1 MSEDGDYELLFV
13 DESEAHLN
21 PPLTKVW
28 ARTGHPARVPAAGED
43 QRAVAFG
50 AWNFGTQQL
59 EWHLCERKNS
69 EEFLKFLHQLLAQK
83 PAERRL
89 ILVMDNAAYHRAKKV
104 KKFLRD
110 HEDAM
115 EPFWLPP
122 YSPELNLIE
131 RVWRYVKENVTN
143 NYYFG
148 HMHLLLEALRE
159 ACREL
164 SSPAETLLQVNF
176 KTGKYFAEAA

>member
-1 MSEDGDYELLFV
+1 MSEHGDYELLFV

-28 ARTGHPARVPAAGED
+28 ARRGQPARVPAAGDD

-50 AWNFGTQQL
+50 AWNFRTQQL
-59 EWHLCERKNS
+59 QWRVCKRKNS
-69 EEFLKFLHQLLAQK
+69 EQFLSFLHQVLADK
-83 PAERRL
+83 PPDRRL
-89 ILVMDNAAYHRAKKV
+89 ILVMDNAAYHRAKNIKE
-104 KKFLRD
+104 FLQD
-110 HEDAM
+110 HKDVM

-131 RVWRYVKENVTN
+131 YVWRYVKENVTN

-148 HMHLLLEALRE
+148 HMDLLLEALRD
-159 ACREL
+159 ACSEL
-164 SSPAETLLQVNF
+164 SSPAETSLQVNF
-176 KTGKYFAEAA
+176 KTGKYFSEAA